1 MIIEVAKSPNICLKA
16 LGSASMVMQAYN
28 PNYLQS

>member
-1 MIIEVAKSPNICLKA
+1 MIIEVEKSPNICLKA
-16 LGSASMVMQAYN
+16 LGSASMVRQAYS

>member
-1 MIIEVAKSPNICLKA
+1 MIVEVEKSPNICLKA

-28 PNYLQS
+28 PNHLQS